1 MVLMDDIIRKI
12 KRNLKLNKKLDLSTS
27 QEIKINFGCG
37 KVRQPGY
44 INVDIRNTEAV
55 DIVATLPEL
64 SNCLEGQCSE
74 VYLSHV
80 LEHFGAPGKKLR
92 QEDSD
97 VLGVLL
103 LVRKMLIQGGTVR
116 IAVPDFNAICKI
128 YMDGIFPLFPKLLGR
143 LCGEQE
149 YPENLHKCVFD
160 REFLEFCLSH
170 TGFEQVQDWDPNKE
184 GFEKDSSFDQLG
196 EVCTSLNITAVA
208 GSRKKEKSI
217 WGKLFKGKP

>member
-1 MVLMDDIIRKI
+1 MDDIIREI
-12 KRNLKLNKKLDLSTS
+12 KRNLNLNKKLNLPAFR
-27 QEIKINFGCG
+27 EIKINFGCG
-37 KVRQPGY
+37 KVRQSGY

-64 SNCLEGQCSE
+64 VNCLEGQCSE

-92 QEDSD
+92 QGDSD
-97 VLGVLL
+97 VLGALL
-103 LVRKMLIQGGTVR
+103 LVRKILIQGGTVR

-128 YMDGIFPLFPKLLGR
+128 YMDGILPLFPKLLGR

-160 REFLEFCLSH
+160 RNFLEFCLSH
-170 TGFEQVQDWDPNKE
+170 CGFEQIQNWDPKKE

-196 EVCTSLNITAVA
+196 GVCTSLNVTAVA
-208 GSRKKEKSI
+208 GTRKKINSI
-217 WGKLFKGKP
+217 LGNFFKGKA

>member
-1 MVLMDDIIRKI
+1 MDNIIEKI
-12 KRNLKLNKKLDLSTS
+12 KKNLNLDKKLDLSTS
-27 QEIKINFGCG
+27 RNIKINFGCG
-37 KVRQPGY
+37 NVRQPEY
-44 INVDIRNTEAV
+44 INIDTRHTEAV
-55 DIVATLPEL
+55 DIVATLPEI

-92 QEDSD
+92 QKDSD

-103 LVRKMLIQGGTVR
+103 LVRKMLVQGGIAR

-128 YMDGIFPLFPKLLGR
+128 YMDGVLPLYPKLLGR

-160 REFLEFCLSH
+160 RQFLEFCLSQC
-170 TGFEQVQDWDPNKE
+170 GFEQIQNWDPEKE
-184 GFEKDSSFDQLG
+184 GFEKDSSFDRIG
-196 EVCTSLNITAVA
+196 DVVTSLNLTAVA
-208 GSRKKEKSI
+208 GSRKKKKSV
-217 WGKLFKGKP
+217 WGKLFRGKAS

>member
-1 MVLMDDIIRKI
+1 MDNIIGEI
-12 KRNLKLNKKLDLSTS
+12 KRNLNLNKKLDLPTS
-27 QEIKINFGCG
+27 REIKINFGCG

-92 QEDSD
+92 QGDSD

-103 LVRKMLIQGGTVR
+103 LVRKMLIQGGTAR

-128 YMDGIFPLFPKLLGR
+128 YIDGVLPLYPKLLGR

-160 REFLEFCLSH
+160 RKFLEFCLSH
-170 TGFEQVQDWDPNKE
+170 CGFEQIQNWDPIKE
-184 GFEKDSSFDQLG
+184 GFEKDSSFDQIG
-196 EVCTSLNITAVA
+196 GVGTSLNVTAVA
-208 GSRKKEKSI
+208 GSRKKEKSM
-217 WGKLFKGKP
+217 WGKLFKGKA

>member
-1 MVLMDDIIRKI
+1 MDDIIGEIKI
-12 KRNLKLNKKLDLSTS
+12 NLKLNKKLDLPTS

-37 KVRQPGY
+37 NVRQLGY
-44 INVDIRNTEAV
+44 INVDVRNTEAV
-55 DIVATLPEL
+55 DIVTTLPEL
-64 SNCLEGQCSE
+64 SNCLEGQCNE

-92 QEDSD
+92 QGDGD

-128 YMDGIFPLFPKLLGR
+128 YMDGVLPLYPKLLGR

-160 REFLEFCLSH
+160 RKFLEFCLSH
-170 TGFEQVQDWDPNKE
+170 CGFEQIQNWDPIKE
-184 GFEKDSSFDQLG
+184 GFEKDSSFDQLEG
-196 EVCTSLNITAVA
+196 VDTSLNVTAVA
-208 GSRKKEKSI
+208 GSLKKEKSI
-217 WGKLFKGKP
+217 WGKLFKGKT